1 MQNEKCSMRNAKVR
15 KLFHFAFIIF
25 HLPFYISS
33 SLGTIA
39 YFTFNHCVSLLLVA
53 LVVPIAAA
61 EPQREE
67 ILIGRSAEGREI
79 HCEVHG
85 TGPDVLMVIATIHG
99 NESAGTPL
107 VAAFGDWLVAHPEEL
122 VGRQV
127 VIIPVANPDG
137 MAAKVRF
144 NPRGIDLNRNFPA
157 GNWHEGDV
165 KLHGETPLSEP
176 ESRAVLQAI
185 MRYFPDRMVSIHQPL
200 ECIDYD
206 GPAQELAEAMGKV
219 SPLPVKKLGGL
230 PGSLGSF
237 VGETLKKPII
247 TLELPRNTSND
258 SQELWDTYGASLVA
272 ALRFVEEAKAN
283 HESP

>member
-1 MQNEKCSMRNAKVR
+1 MVVLIRRLRLLFLVLTGYLCS
-15 KLFHFAFIIF
+15 
-25 HLPFYISS
+25 LP
-33 SLGTIA
+33 
-39 YFTFNHCVSLLLVA
+39 LVGST
-53 LVVPIAAA
+53 AAV
-61 EPQREE
+61 EQVQKSV
-67 ILIGRSAEGREI
+67 IGRSAEGREI

-107 VAAFGDWLVAHPEEL
+107 VAAFGEWLSAHPEEL
-122 VGRQV
+122 AGRQV

-176 ESRAVLQAI
+176 ESRAILQAM
-185 MRYFPDRMVSIHQPL
+185 MRYFPNRIVSIHQPL

-247 TLELPRNTSND
+247 TLELPRKTSND
-258 SQELWDTYGASLVA
+258 PQELWVTYGASLLA
-272 ALRFVEEAKAN
+272 ALRFEDQTKAD